1 MVLLVDDDTA
11 VREITAELLREANFH
26 VIEAGSGGAGLEA
39 LDRTETVDV
48 LLVDFA
54 MPGMNGA
61 EVARE
66 AQLRRPGLPTLFV
79 TGYADLDA
87 IRSVGEE
94 RIVSKPFKP
103 ERLFQAIEHVLG
115 GSQAAAPGN
124 VVRLH
129 G

>member
-1 MVLLVDDDTA
+1 M
-11 VREITAELLREANFH
+11 
-26 VIEAGSGGAGLEA
+26 
-39 LDRTETVDV
+39 
-48 LLVDFA
+48 

-94 RIVSKPFKP
+94 RIVAKPFQP
-103 ERLFQAIEHVLG
+103 ARLFQAIDHVLG
-115 GSQAAAPGN
+115 VAPPATSGN
-124 VVRLH
+124 VVRLR